1 MNEMF
6 SQGGKGSSGI
16 LTNKQAVARHFG
28 VKQSEVVYF
37 SVGVDLGGY
46 KVIYDK
52 ETQRAYSLP
61 AGIPAGTTTIS
72 LSSAA
77 ILVHSAGSID
87 LGELAVSREEYI
99 TVDGSFTSGHIIRTR
114 NELLVHT
121 DGKYRWDGALPKI
134 VVAGSTPE
142 TTGGVNIGAWVSVGD
157 ASLRSDLANE
167 SGAKLV
173 RNANIYSENI
183 QELITLS
190 LAIGDSVTIGAYYDI
205 ADGSSHQR
213 IIESADNGCGVQLS
227 NGLWANIPL
236 NIGEVD
242 ISWVGAK
249 KQSDFDSLSIFTK
262 ALSTFKA
269 VKFSGHYYVSSGIK
283 MNNAY
288 SLRGENMD
296 SSIIEITST
305 SGGDVTGAIIYDLPY
320 AAGQNISVK
329 YSNLSD
335 MTLLSNIN
343 QGNWETDGSG
353 MVHSGIYAGAGD
365 GLSGGVALSTI
376 NNVKIIGFNYVTD
389 IKEGYLN
396 SIDNIRGEK
405 CHHGIAI
412 VKGTSYSIGLLSVAL
427 VKNFCYA
434 FDNMAYSSISTLV
447 ADFCDVDRFLGAT
460 NSQIDIGT
468 VGVESLTNLVN
479 MYRLSASK
487 ITVGTAK
494 YIGVSGSS
502 TGAFYYLDG
511 GSYLCS
517 ETEDSLNDGWGIPP
531 HDVTQSDLILGN
543 FLNIRRQVYEN
554 IYKYTSYDLDTL
566 LGFRGYGKLFQFT
579 GAHLP
584 GSGNWVIDFVATS
597 TDLGIPGKGSYQVAT
612 SLDTGD
618 VKRRRFDGV
627 AWTPWV

>member
-1 MNEMF
+1 MSDITANIVVSAPSQLFTMPRSFKAIANGKIYIGQIDTDPVNPANQIQVYLENED
-6 SQGGKGSSGI
+6 GSHVP
-16 LTNKQAVARHFG
+16 VA
-28 VKQSEVVYF
+28 QP
-37 SVGVDLGGY
+37 LIINAGGY
-46 KVIYDK
+46 PVYNGQIAKFVTVQGHSMAVYD
-52 ETQRAYSLP
+52 AYGVQQFYYPNILKYDP
-61 AGIPAGTTTIS
+61 DQLRQE
-72 LSSAA
+72 LSSPLG
-77 ILVHSAGSID
+77 IKLVKNGGIYVESISEMTGLNLEVGD
-87 LGELAVSREEYI
+87 YI
-99 TVDGSFTSGHIIRTR
+99 TV
-114 NELLVHT
+114 
-121 DGKYRWDGALPKI
+121 
-134 VVAGSTPE
+134 
-142 TTGGVNIGAWVSVGD
+142 
-157 ASLRSDLANE
+157 
-167 SGAKLV
+167 
-173 RNANIYSENI
+173 
-183 QELITLS
+183 
-190 LAIGDSVTIGAYYDI
+190 GAYYESQ
-205 ADGSSHQR
+205 DGSSHYR
-213 IIESADNGCGVQLS
+213 IIESSDNGCGVQLL

-236 NIGEVD
+236 NIGDVD
-242 ISWVGAK
+242 ISWIGAK

-305 SGGDVTGAIIYDLPY
+305 SGGSTTGAIIYDLPLTP
-320 AAGQNISVK
+320 GQNVSVK

-376 NNVKIIGFNYVTD
+376 NNVKIIGFNYATD
-389 IKEGYLN
+389 IKQGYLD
-396 SIDNIRGEK
+396 SIDNIRAEK
-405 CHHGIAI
+405 CNHGIAI
-412 VKGTSYSIGLLSVAL
+412 TGGTSYSIGLISVSQ

-434 FDNMAYSSISTLV
+434 FDNMLYSCVRTLI
-447 ADFCDVDRFLGAT
+447 ADYCDVSRFLGAT

-468 VGVESLTNLVN
+468 IGVEFLTNLEN

-487 ITVGTAK
+487 VSVGTAK
-494 YIGVSGSS
+494 YIGISGVS

-517 ETEDSLNDGWGIPP
+517 ETEDNLNDGWGMPP
-531 HDVTQSDLILGN
+531 HDVAQSDLILGN

-579 GAHLP
+579 GANLP
-584 GSGNWVIDFVATS
+584 GSGNWVIDFVATY
-597 TDLGIPGKGSYQVAT
+597 TDLGISGKGSYQVAT
-612 SLDTGD
+612 SIDTGD

-627 AWTPWV
+627 AWTEWA